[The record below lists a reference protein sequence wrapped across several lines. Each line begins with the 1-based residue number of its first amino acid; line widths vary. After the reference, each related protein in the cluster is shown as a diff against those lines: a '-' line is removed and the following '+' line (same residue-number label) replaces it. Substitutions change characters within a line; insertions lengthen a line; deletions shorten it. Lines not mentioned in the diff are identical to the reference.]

1 MKKRG
6 KSIFFKVFNYTT
18 IFIILLVC
26 ITVALFSRQ
35 FASFYSTAQIQQ
47 LNYSYQNLYAQL
59 HGKSA
64 GEVVEIAQS
73 FSDNNQ
79 SFSFY
84 IKDNNDVIL
93 FATPDIEPDIV
104 PDSNNF
110 RIIMTIDQQ
119 YILCAINLGAA
130 GTDYGRLIPRTILA
144 LACMLALGVAG
155 AFIFAGQMTK
165 PIRRLAEDTKK
176 MASLA
181 LEDAAPTPWRQD
193 ELGDLA
199 RDVHI
204 MYERLKDTIS
214 QLEDEVQRQREM
226 EEAQR
231 YFFLAASHEL
241 KTPVAAVG
249 VLLEGMLENVGD
261 YRDHH
266 KYLRECIRLMGTQ
279 NKLINE
285 ILEIVNLDDEKKIAP
300 KTEKIFLAATVRALA
315 LSFETLARANGLGFC
330 VDIPEDQTCLAD
342 IAMLKKALS
351 NVILNAV
358 QNTPEGGEI
367 RIWSEPIADQYRL
380 CILNTG
386 ARIEDVALAKLFDPF
401 YRADRARGRKNRKS
415 SYSGIN
421 GNNGNSGTSNI
432 SGNRSIS
439 GNSGNSG
446 NSGLGL
452 TIVKRA
458 LDAMQMEFSLTNA
471 AEGVLFWVDIPEI

>member
-1 MKKRG
+1 MKRRG
-6 KSIFFKVFNYTT
+6 IFIKAFTYTT

-26 ITVALFSRQ
+26 VTVALFSRQ

-47 LNYSYQNLYAQL
+47 LNYSYQSLYGQL

-64 GEVVEIAQS
+64 GEIVEIAQR
-73 FSDNNQ
+73 FYENNQ
-79 SFSFY
+79 SFTFY
-84 IKDNNDVIL
+84 IRDNSDAIL

-104 PDSNNF
+104 PGSNNF

-119 YILCAINLGAA
+119 YVLCATNLGAA

-144 LACMLALGVAG
+144 LASMLALGVAG

-176 MASLA
+176 MAA
-181 LEDAAPTPWRQD
+181 LKDVEPSPERQD

-199 RDVHI
+199 NDVHV
-204 MYERLKDTIS
+204 MYDRLKDTIS
-214 QLEDEVQRQREM
+214 RLEEEILRVREM

-231 YFFLAASHEL
+231 YFFMAASHEL

-261 YRDHH
+261 YSDHR
-266 KYLRECIRLMGTQ
+266 KYLGECVRLMGAQT
-279 NKLINE
+279 KLINE
-285 ILEIVNLDDEKKIAP
+285 ILEIVNLDDEKNMAP
-300 KTEKIFLAATVRALA
+300 NIEKLYLAATIRALA
-315 LSFETLARANGLGFC
+315 PSFETLARANGLDIN

-342 IAMLKKALS
+342 ITMLKKALS

-358 QNTPEGGEI
+358 QNTPPGGAI

-380 CILNTG
+380 CVLNTG
-386 ARIEDVALAKLFDPF
+386 ARIEDDALSKLFDPF
-401 YRADRARGRKNRKS
+401 YRADKARGRN
-415 SYSGIN
+415 
-421 GNNGNSGTSNI
+421 
-432 SGNRSIS
+432 S

-446 NSGLGL
+446 NRGIKGNSANSGLGL
-452 TIVKRA
+452 TIVKKA
-458 LDAMQMEFSLTNA
+458 LDAMQMEFALTNA